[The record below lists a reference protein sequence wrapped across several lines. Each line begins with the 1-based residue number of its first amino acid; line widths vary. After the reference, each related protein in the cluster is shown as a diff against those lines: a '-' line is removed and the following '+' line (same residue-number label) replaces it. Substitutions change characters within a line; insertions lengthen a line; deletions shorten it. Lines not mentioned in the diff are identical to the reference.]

1 VRRQPRTSHAGAG
14 PFVAV
19 RCSQGPVLSS
29 CAASSRLR
37 RAGVCFPWLNPAQTL
52 ERLILAGPYIAVIV
66 CSARVLEKINSK
78 HGVSI
83 DEVRD
88 AFQWPATPTRASWV
102 LDHRGR
108 RLAVEGF
115 AARGRVVRAVLYP
128 VDVAQGTWRLGT
140 AVPMV

>member
-1 VRRQPRTSHAGAG
+1 VPW
-14 PFVAV
+14 
-19 RCSQGPVLSS
+19 
-29 CAASSRLR
+29 
-37 RAGVCFPWLNPAQTL
+37 AGVCFPGLDPAQTL

-88 AFQWPATPTRASWV
+88 AFQWPATPARASWV

-115 AARGRVVRAVLYP
+115 TARGRVIRAVLYP